1 MNLSSKN
8 RVKTVPVSGGVRNLS
23 PKTMAMIV
31 LLTVMGILWGR
42 VLLQGESGP
51 AQAEA
56 MEVDALQQATMSADS
71 QTLKIQPVSLP
82 ELPGRN
88 DRLAS
93 NFFSSNNW
101 QGFGGRKPEQQDN
114 DYTIND
120 SNESIEQIQQ
130 LKLQQV
136 VKRLAIEAIIE
147 GTDRKP
153 FRAFVDGK
161 ILSVGDT
168 LTVQEGP
175 DQYVLIVEKI
185 SKKEVVFTWKQ
196 VSVVLK
202 VPESFEF

>member
-1 MNLSSKN
+1 
-8 RVKTVPVSGGVRNLS
+8 
-23 PKTMAMIV
+23 
-31 LLTVMGILWGR
+31 
-42 VLLQGESGP
+42 
-51 AQAEA
+51 
-56 MEVDALQQATMSADS
+56 MSADS

-88 DRLAS
+88 DRLS
-93 NFFSSNNW
+93 CNFFSSNHW
-101 QGFGGRKPEQQDN
+101 QDFGGRRPEQQEN
-114 DYTIND
+114 DYTIDD
-120 SNESIEQIQQ
+120 SSKSIEQIQQ
-130 LKLQQV
+130 LKLEQV

-202 VPESFEF
+202 VPESFKF